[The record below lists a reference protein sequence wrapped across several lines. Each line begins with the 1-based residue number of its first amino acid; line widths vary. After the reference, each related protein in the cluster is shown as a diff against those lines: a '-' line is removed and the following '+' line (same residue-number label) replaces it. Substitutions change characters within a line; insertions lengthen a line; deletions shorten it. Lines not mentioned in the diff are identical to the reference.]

1 MYQIWDKNLMYEF
14 NASLKN
20 VNDITEISSYNNHEF
35 MDKIKDQPN
44 FKTMLDSLPWV
55 IDTPDFNNNHW
66 DNIGYAF
73 ASTNL
78 IFITTETLFS
88 SDSSNLFLT
97 EKTFKPIALS
107 MPFIV
112 IGNPYILKRL
122 RSLVYKTFDTLW
134 DESYDEEFDCHKRME
149 KVVKLV
155 EDISKKYTTEQLN
168 NLIEENK
175 DILEHNYNLLM
186 KRRPEQTVIEY
197 IMNRIENNENS
208 NIR

>member
-1 MYQIWDKNLMYEF
+1 
-14 NASLKN
+14 
-20 VNDITEISSYNNHEF
+20 
-35 MDKIKDQPN
+35 
-44 FKTMLDSLPWV
+44 
-55 IDTPDFNNNHW
+55 
-66 DNIGYAF
+66 
-73 ASTNL
+73 
-78 IFITTETLFS
+78 
-88 SDSSNLFLT
+88 
-97 EKTFKPIALS
+97 

-122 RSLVYKTFDTLW
+122 RSLGYKTFDTLW